1 MSDLSGIPK
10 TGDKANRILWNWR
23 AQAGP
28 QVRCIYN
35 GGGASSEVL
44 IEYPVQF
51 YDHWL
56 LVISSVIVKIF
67 LFGPY
72 MS

>member
-1 MSDLSGIPK
+1 MSDFNGNPK

-28 QVRCIYN
+28 QVQC
-35 GGGASSEVL
+35 GGASSEVL

-51 YDHWL
+51 YDHWSL
-56 LVISSVIVKIF
+56 ATRVYHISDWPVS
-67 LFGPY
+67 
-72 MS
+72 